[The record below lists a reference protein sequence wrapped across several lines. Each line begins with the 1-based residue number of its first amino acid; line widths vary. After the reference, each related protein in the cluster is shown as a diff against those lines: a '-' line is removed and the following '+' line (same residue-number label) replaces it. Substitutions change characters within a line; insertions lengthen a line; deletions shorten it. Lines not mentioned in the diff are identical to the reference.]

1 MTSPQIIKNT
11 INITHD
17 LSSIIM
23 RNRAIAMIKMLKE
36 KNVKD
41 KEKEYK
47 KFKQKSLMNNSFCIG
62 FCENPLNCSC
72 FIKNSI

>member
-1 MTSPQIIKNT
+1 MTSPQSIKNT

-23 RNRAIAMIKMLKE
+23 RNRAIVMIRLLKE
-36 KNVKD
+36 K
-41 KEKEYK
+41 KEKEKGNK
-47 KFKQKSLMNNSFCIG
+47 KLKQQRIMNNKFCIG

-72 FIKNSI
+72 FINNSI

>member
-23 RNRAIAMIKMLKE
+23 RNRAIVMIRLLKE
-36 KNVKD
+36 K
-41 KEKEYK
+41 KEKEKGNK
-47 KFKQKSLMNNSFCIG
+47 KLKQQRIMNNKFCIG

-72 FIKNSI
+72 FINNSI

>member
-23 RNRAIAMIKMLKE
+23 RNRAIVMIRLLKE
-36 KNVKD
+36 K
-41 KEKEYK
+41 KEKEKENK
-47 KFKQKSLMNNSFCIG
+47 KLKQQRIMSNKF
-62 FCENPLNCSC
+62 
-72 FIKNSI
+72 

>member
-11 INITHD
+11 INITRD

-23 RNRAIAMIKMLKE
+23 RNRAIVMIRLLKE
-36 KNVKD
+36 K
-41 KEKEYK
+41 KEKEKGNK
-47 KFKQKSLMNNSFCIG
+47 KLKQQRIMNNKFCIG

-72 FIKNSI
+72 FINNSI

>member
-1 MTSPQIIKNT
+1 MTSPQTIKNT

-23 RNRAIAMIKMLKE
+23 RNRAIVMIRLLKE
-36 KNVKD
+36 K
-41 KEKEYK
+41 KEKE
-47 KFKQKSLMNNSFCIG
+47 KFKQQRIMNNKFCIG

-72 FIKNSI
+72 FINNSI

>member
-1 MTSPQIIKNT
+1 MTSQQTIKNA

-23 RNRAIAMIKMLKE
+23 RNRAIVMIRMLKA
-36 KNVKD
+36 K
-41 KEKEYK
+41 KEKENEFK
-47 KFKQKSLMNNSFCIG
+47 KQQRRILNNKFCIG

-72 FIKNSI
+72 FINNSI